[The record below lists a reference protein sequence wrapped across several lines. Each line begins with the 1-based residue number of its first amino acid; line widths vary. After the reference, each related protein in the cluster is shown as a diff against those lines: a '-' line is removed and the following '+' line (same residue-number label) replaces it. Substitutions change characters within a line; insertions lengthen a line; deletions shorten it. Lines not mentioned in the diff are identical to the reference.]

1 MIREIPQN
9 IMNLAKIAVLAA
21 QKGGKKILKS
31 KETISYRYI
40 NNTNPSSSLD
50 LIIENTIISVI
61 KKMRA
66 DDGIIG
72 EEGGVINSK
81 NGVRWI
87 IDPIDGTMNYLHNIP
102 HWCIS
107 IACEKLIN
115 EQWTTIV
122 GVVYDVLK
130 NEFFSAIQ
138 GYGAKINNNKLFV
151 PQTRSL
157 QKALIA
163 TEFSYNIAT
172 RLEQINMISNLV
184 NVVKDIRS
192 TGSSALDICWI
203 ALGRFDGFFE
213 SDLSYWD
220 WAAAALIL
228 REAGGTVSPFQ
239 EGIIA
244 SNRLIHKQLIQRISL
259 K

>member
-1 MIREIPQN
+1 MTKEIPQN
-9 IMNLAKIAVLAA
+9 MLNLANIATLAA
-21 QKGGKKILKS
+21 KKSAKKILNS
-31 KETISYRYI
+31 KKTIAYMYI

-50 LIIENTIISVI
+50 LIVEDTIRSII
-61 KKMRA
+61 KKMRP

-72 EEGGVINSK
+72 EEGNFINSK

-87 IDPIDGTMNYLHNIP
+87 IDPIDGTVNYLHNIP

-115 EQWTTIV
+115 KQWITVV
-122 GVVYDVLK
+122 GIVYDVLR

-151 PQTRSL
+151 TKTRHL
-157 QKALIA
+157 HKALIA
-163 TEFSYNIAT
+163 TEFSYDIVT
-172 RLEQINMISNLV
+172 RLDQINMISNLV
-184 NVVKDIRS
+184 NAVKDIRN
-192 TGSSALDICWI
+192 TGSSTLDICWI

-220 WAAAALIL
+220 WAAASLIL
-228 REAGGTVSPFQ
+228 REAGGTVTPFQ
-239 EGIIA
+239 KGIVA
-244 SNRLIHKQLIQRISL
+244 SNTLLHGQLIQRISL

>member
-1 MIREIPQN
+1 MTKEIPQN

-61 KKMRA
+61 KKMRP

-138 GYGAKINNNKLFV
+138 EYGAKINNNKLFV
-151 PQTRSL
+151 PKTRSL

-220 WAAAALIL
+220 WAAASLIL

-239 EGIIA
+239 QGIIA
-244 SNRLIHKQLIQRISL
+244 SNPLIHKQLIKRISL